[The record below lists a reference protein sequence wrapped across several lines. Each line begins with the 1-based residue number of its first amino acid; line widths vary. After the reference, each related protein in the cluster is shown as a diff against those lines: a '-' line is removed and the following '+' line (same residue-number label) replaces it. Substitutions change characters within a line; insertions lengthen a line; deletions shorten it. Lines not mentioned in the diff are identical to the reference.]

1 MFVNIF
7 SVFVKSGRFEKRLK
21 KSNCCNV
28 LIFETTIQ
36 TKNNLMKFNRKTISN
51 IVFVVIIGLL
61 LYPPTKVY
69 FIRLVSFS
77 PSTITEE
84 QREELVDY
92 NWKLKGLNTTNID
105 FNETKDKV
113 VFVNFWATWCPPCIA
128 EMPSIQKL
136 YNDYKDKVEFIFV
149 SNEDWTT
156 IEAFYKNKG
165 YDLPTYNI
173 LSKVPDQL
181 VSNSIP
187 ATFIM
192 DKNGTIVVDKKGPAD
207 WNSDKIRK
215 LLDELIEQKA
225 QSTIK

>member
-1 MFVNIF
+1 
-7 SVFVKSGRFEKRLK
+7 
-21 KSNCCNV
+21 
-28 LIFETTIQ
+28 
-36 TKNNLMKFNRKTISN
+36 MKFNRKTISN

-77 PSTITEE
+77 PSTTTEE

-105 FNETKDKV
+105 FNETKNKV

-136 YNDYKDKVEFIFV
+136 YEDYKDKVQFIFV

-156 IEAFYKNKG
+156 IDVFYKNKG

-181 VSNSIP
+181 VSNTIP
-187 ATFIM
+187 ATFIL
-192 DKNGTIVVDKKGPAD
+192 DKNGTIMVDKRGPAD
-207 WNSDKIRK
+207 WNSNKIRI
-215 LLDELIEQKA
+215 LLDELLQ
-225 QSTIK
+225 